1 MQFKSNTKISF
12 MSLGDDTFKDDN
24 GELIAYDFTKV
35 HIKTDLAESENSF
48 GSPYIEYKWG
58 TSDNY
63 REFIKKYGK
72 LDEFAAE
79 VTWENVASPNG
90 KSSKLF
96 VIDIKPIQAQQSTQ
110 AKA

>member
-1 MQFKSNTKISF
+1 MQFKTTTKVSF
-12 MSLGDDTFKDDN
+12 MALGDDTFKDDS
-24 GELIAYDFTKV
+24 GEMIAYDFAKV
-35 HIKTDLAESENSF
+35 HIKTDLTDNENSF

-63 REFIKKYGK
+63 REFTKKYGK
-72 LDEFAAE
+72 PSEFDAE
-79 VTWENVASPNG
+79 VTWENVASANG

-96 VIDIKPIQAQQSTQ
+96 VIDIKPLNQPQ